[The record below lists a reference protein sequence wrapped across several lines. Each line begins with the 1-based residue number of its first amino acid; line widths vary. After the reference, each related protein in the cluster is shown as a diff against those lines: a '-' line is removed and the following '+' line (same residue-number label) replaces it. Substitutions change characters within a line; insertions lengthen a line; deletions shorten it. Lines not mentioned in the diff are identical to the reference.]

1 MNLLAN
7 AIDALDESNA
17 GKTFQ
22 EIEKEPNRITI
33 TTELSEDKQKAIVR
47 IADNGM
53 GMPEDVK
60 AKIFQQGFTTKE
72 VGKGTGLGMAFS

>member
-1 MNLLAN
+1 MK
-7 AIDALDESNA
+7 
-17 GKTFQ
+17 GKTYL
-22 EIEKEPNRITI
+22 KWPITLLESFIIGYII

-72 VGKGTGLGMAFS
+72 VGKGTGLGMAFRYAT